1 MDFIIKKQ
9 NHVLEKQKAMQVR
22 LVPFVRGGRGKGG

>member
-22 LVPFVRGGRGKGG
+22 LVPFLSLIHI